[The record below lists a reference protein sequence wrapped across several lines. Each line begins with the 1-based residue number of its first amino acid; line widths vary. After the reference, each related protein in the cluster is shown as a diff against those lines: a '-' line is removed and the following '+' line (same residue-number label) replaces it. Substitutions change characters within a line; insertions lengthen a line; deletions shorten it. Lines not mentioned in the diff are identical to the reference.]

1 MCAYKLS
8 MITDEMTQNLQEAIA
23 FAKEHG
29 MQGVE
34 LRSVEDTT
42 IGNIPDEKLAE
53 YKKMLDEAGLK
64 VVSLASPLCKCVLTD
79 ACIPEEMARLDRLLK
94 ACEILD
100 APSIRAFAFVTDGE
114 KPSVETL
121 AKVLRPFAEK
131 AWEKGRKLC
140 FEADPSVNTTNHQ
153 QLNALLDLIDHPA
166 AGAIFDPGNDIWD
179 RDNEVPYPDGFNA
192 IKKHVYHVHVKDAVK
207 TPEHID
213 AVCPGTG
220 AVDYPGLM
228 KALKEMKYDGF
239 FSMEPHYRVAAQ
251 LSEEQ
256 LQRPGG
262 DAFSVGGYQAMVE
275 STEAFK
281 KLYEEA

>member
-1 MCAYKLS
+1 MAELKLS
-8 MITDEMTQNLQEAIA
+8 MITDEMTQDLGEAIA
-23 FAKEHG
+23 FAREHG

-42 IGNIPDEKLAE
+42 IGNIPNEKLAE

-64 VVSLASPLCKCVLTD
+64 VVSLASPLCKCVLTEE
-79 ACIPEEMARLDRLLK
+79 CIPVEMARLDRLLE
-94 ACEILD
+94 ACEILN

-114 KPSVETL
+114 KPSVDVL
-121 AKVLRPFAEK
+121 ADTLRPFAEK
-131 AWEKGRKLC
+131 AWEKGVKLC
-140 FEADPSVNTTNHQ
+140 FEADPSVNTTNHG
-153 QLNALLDLIDHPA
+153 QLAALLEAIDHPA

-179 RDNEVPYPDGFNA
+179 CEHEVPYPDGFNA
-192 IKKHVYHVHVKDAVK
+192 IKEKVFHIHVKDAVQ

-220 AVDYPGLM
+220 EVDYVGLM
-228 KALKEMKYDGF
+228 KAVKEMGYDGF

-262 DAFSVGGYQAMVE
+262 DAFSVGGYAAMVE
-275 STEAFK
+275 STEAFI
-281 KLYEEA
+281 KLYTEA

>member
-1 MCAYKLS
+1 MSELLLS
-8 MITDEMTQNLQEAIA
+8 MITDEMTQSLEEAIA
-23 FAKEHG
+23 FAGEHG

-42 IGNIPDEKLAE
+42 IGNIPNEKLKV
-53 YKKMLDEAGLK
+53 YKKMLDEAGLR

-79 ACIPEEMARLDRLLK
+79 ECIPVEMERLERLLD
-94 ACEILD
+94 ACDILG
-100 APSIRAFAFVTDGE
+100 APSIRAFAFVTEGE
-114 KPSVETL
+114 KPSPEKL
-121 AKVLRPFAEK
+121 AQVLRPFAEK
-131 AWEKGRKLC
+131 AWQRGKKLC
-140 FEADPSVNTTNHQ
+140 FEADPSVNTTNHS
-153 QLNALLDLIDHPA
+153 QLSHLLDLIDHPG

-179 RDNEVPYPDGFNA
+179 CENEVPYPDGFEA
-192 IKKHVYHVHVKDAVK
+192 IKKHVCHVHVKDAVK

-220 AVDYPGLM
+220 TVDYPGLM
-228 KALKEMKYDGF
+228 KALKDMKYSGY

-251 LSEEQ
+251 LSEEM

-281 KLYEEA
+281 KLYAEA